1 MLLQA
6 PQRVT
11 DVEALF
17 RLHEQPLARFLFGIV
32 GDVELAEDLLQE
44 TFLAA
49 CARPGRLETVTAPEV
64 WLFSV
69 ARHLAM
75 SALRK
80 RYRFSSALVR
90 VRSRSRE
97 RAPVQMAVPSS
108 ARGALELLAR
118 LSPDDR
124 ALVLLRYWY
133 GFQSPEIA
141 EITGRSAAAV
151 RKRLERSLA
160 ALAVEFEGGGR

>member
-6 PQRVT
+6 PRRVT

-49 CARPGRLETVTAPEV
+49 CARPGGLDTLTAPEM

-69 ARHLAM
+69 ARRLAM
-75 SALRK
+75 TALRK
-80 RYRFSSALVR
+80 RYRLRSALVR
-90 VRSRSRE
+90 VRSRE
-97 RAPVQMAVPSS
+97 VEPAGVPAS

-141 EITGRSAAAV
+141 EITGRTPAAV

-160 ALAVEFEGGGR
+160 ALAVEFEATGGGR

>member
-1 MLLQA
+1 VRDRA
-6 PQRVT
+6 
-11 DVEALF
+11 
-17 RLHEQPLARFLFGIV
+17 
-32 GDVELAEDLLQE
+32 LAEDLLQE

-49 CARPGRLETVTAPEV
+49 CARPGRLDAVAAPEM

-80 RYRFSSALVR
+80 RYRFRSALGR
-90 VRSRSRE
+90 VRSREHVS
-97 RAPVQMAVPSS
+97 ASVPASTRS
-108 ARGALELLAR
+108 ALDLLSHLA
-118 LSPDDR
+118 PDDR

-141 EITGRSAAAV
+141 EITGRSAAGV

-160 ALAVEFEGGGR
+160 TLAVEFDTTGDGR